1 MGTNDLA
8 RLAGALVLLACA
20 PATTSDPARI
30 VTTAEPREQTADQQV
45 AHALSRLTFGARPG
59 EVQRVRVIGVDQW
72 IASQLAPQRI
82 DDRVATEFLKGF
94 PTIFMTADELATRY
108 PRPQQLQQA
117 ARRDGGVMS
126 AADSVAYRRA
136 VQDAQ
141 RVATELQSSRVARAV
156 LSERQLEE
164 VMVEFWEN
172 HFSVFSGKGQVR
184 YYLPDYDRAIRPH
197 ALGKF
202 RDLLGAVATSPAM
215 LFYLDN
221 VQSGV
226 EPGRP
231 TLVAQ
236 PANGRGA
243 RRANRRPPGQ
253 GMPGSPAANAP
264 PARRPGLNENYAREL
279 LELHTLGVDGG
290 YTQGDVINVAR
301 ALTGWS
307 IDNPRGGGSFSF
319 RPAIH
324 DAGPKTVLG
333 VALPEGRGIEDG
345 EQVLTILARH
355 PATARFISTKLAR
368 RFVSDTPPASL
379 VDRAAATFTRTDGDI
394 REVVRTIVTSPEFFS
409 QAAFRSK
416 VKTPFELV
424 TSALRA
430 LNAVP
435 DPTPRTA
442 RVIAQLGQPIFGKET
457 PNGYPDVADAWLN
470 TGAILNRINFGTMAV
485 SGQVPGI
492 MMERW
497 PTAQIVKDSSREA
510 QVDAVI
516 ASLLGGGVSTDTRQ
530 VLLTGR
536 NPFLDANPRAATDSS
551 MMVVDDDDPPQM
563 MSDRARRPGR
573 DRMGN
578 GRGAPRPLDS
588 FAQIVGLALGS
599 PEFQRR

>member
-1 MGTNDLA
+1 
-8 RLAGALVLLACA
+8 
-20 PATTSDPARI
+20 
-30 VTTAEPREQTADQQV
+30 
-45 AHALSRLTFGARPG
+45 
-59 EVQRVRVIGVDQW
+59 
-72 IASQLAPQRI
+72 
-82 DDRVATEFLKGF
+82 
-94 PTIFMTADELATRY
+94 
-108 PRPQQLQQA
+108 
-117 ARRDGGVMS
+117 
-126 AADSVAYRRA
+126 
-136 VQDAQ
+136 
-141 RVATELQSSRVARAV
+141 
-156 LSERQLEE
+156 
-164 VMVEFWEN
+164 VMVDFWEN

-197 ALGKF
+197 ALGSF

-236 PANGRGA
+236 QPAGRGRGA
-243 RRANRRPPGQ
+243 RRPVRQLPGQ
-253 GMPGSPAANAP
+253 VIPGQPEIATVLP
-264 PARRPGLNENYAREL
+264 GRRPGLNENYAREL
-279 LELHTLGVDGG
+279 LELHTVGVDGG
-290 YTQGDVINVAR
+290 YTQQDVINVAR

-307 IDNPRGGGSFSF
+307 IDNPRMGGRFVF

-333 VALPEGRGIEDG
+333 VPLAAGRGIEDG

-355 PATARFISTKLAR
+355 PSTARFISMKLAR
-368 RFVSDTPPASL
+368 RFVSDTPPAAL
-379 VDRAAATFTRTDGDI
+379 VERAAATFTRTDGDI

-409 QAAFRSK
+409 QAAYRSK

-424 TSALRA
+424 TSTLRA
-430 LNAVP
+430 LNAIP

-442 RVIAQLGQPIFGKET
+442 RVVQQLGQPIFGKET

-485 SGQVPGI
+485 SGQVPGVLLD
-492 MMERW
+492 RW
-497 PTAQIVKDSSREA
+497 PTAQAVKDASREV
-510 QVDAVI
+510 QVDAVV

-530 VLLTGR
+530 ILVTGR
-536 NPFLDANPRAATDSS
+536 NPFLEANPNAAADTSL
-551 MMVVDDDDPPQM
+551 MIDDDPPAM
-563 MSDRARRPGR
+563 TIGAGRRPGR
-573 DRMGN
+573 ERL
-578 GRGAPRPLDS
+578 AKPRPLDA

>member
-1 MGTNDLA
+1 MRIVHLTRTVA
-8 RLAGALVLLACA
+8 ALSVLACA
-20 PATTSDPARI
+20 PSVSSDPSRI
-30 VTTAEPREQTADQQV
+30 VATPEPREQTADQQV

-59 EVQRVRVIGVDQW
+59 DVQRVRAIGVDRW

-82 DDRVATEFLKGF
+82 DDRATTEFLRRF
-94 PTIFMTADELATRY
+94 PTISMTADELFTNY

-117 ARRDGGVMS
+117 ARRDSGGMT
-126 AADSVAYRRA
+126 AADTIAYRRA
-136 VQDAQ
+136 VREAQ
-141 RVATELQSSRVARAV
+141 RVGTELQAARVARAV

-164 VMVEFWEN
+164 VMVDFWEN
-172 HFSVFSGKGQVR
+172 HFSVFGGKGVVR
-184 YYLPDYDRAIRPH
+184 YYLPEYDRAIRPH
-197 ALGKF
+197 ALGNF
-202 RDLLGAVATSPAM
+202 RELLGVIARSPAM

-231 TLVAQ
+231 TLEVAG
-236 PANGRGA
+236 PAGRGRGA
-243 RRANRRPPGQ
+243 RRPGQRPPGRM
-253 GMPGSPAANAP
+253 MPGGADTMRPP

-279 LELHTLGVDGG
+279 LELHTVGVDGG
-290 YTQGDVINVAR
+290 YTQDDVINVAR

-307 IDNPRGGGSFSF
+307 IDAPRGGGRFVF
-319 RPAIH
+319 RPGIH

-333 VALPEGRGIEDG
+333 VSMPAGRGIEDG
-345 EQVLTILARH
+345 EQVLDILARH
-355 PATARFISTKLAR
+355 PSTARFISTKLAR
-368 RFVSDTPPASL
+368 RFVSDTPPAAL
-379 VDRAAATFTRTDGDI
+379 VDRAAATFTATNGDI

-424 TSALRA
+424 TSTLRA
-430 LNAVP
+430 LNALP
-435 DPTPRTA
+435 DATPRTA
-442 RVIAQLGQPIFGKET
+442 RVVEQLGQPIFGKET

-485 SGQVPGI
+485 SGQVPGV
-492 MMERW
+492 MLERW
-497 PTAQIVKDSSREA
+497 PTAQAVKDSSREA

-530 VLLTGR
+530 ILLTGR
-536 NPFLDANPRAATDSS
+536 NPFLEANPGAAADSS
-551 MMVVDDDDPPQM
+551 MMIDDDPPSM
-563 MSDRARRPGR
+563 MAEPGPRGRRIDRLR
-573 DRMGN
+573 
-578 GRGAPRPLDS
+578 APRQLDA

>member
-1 MGTNDLA
+1 MRSITLMFVAGT
-8 RLAGALVLLACA
+8 LLGACA
-20 PATTSDPARI
+20 PATTSDPMRI
-30 VTTAEPREQTADQQV
+30 PVSSEPREQTADQQV

-59 EVQRVRVIGVDQW
+59 DVQRVRAMGVDQW
-72 IASQLAPQRI
+72 IALQLAPERI
-82 DDRVATEFLKGF
+82 DDRLLKVFLDGY
-94 PTIFMTADELATRY
+94 PTISMTAEQLFAAY
-108 PRPQQLQQA
+108 PRPQQIQQA
-117 ARRDGGVMS
+117 IRRDSGRIS
-126 AADSVAYRRA
+126 AADSIALRRA
-136 VQDAQ
+136 AMDAQ
-141 RVATELQSSRVARAV
+141 RVATEIQSARVARAV
-156 LSERQLEE
+156 LTERQLEE

-172 HFSVFSGKGQVR
+172 HFSVFAGKGQVR

-231 TLVAQ
+231 VLVAQ
-236 PANGRGA
+236 QPMGR
-243 RRANRRPPGQ
+243 RRAVRPPVGQ
-253 GMPGSPAANAP
+253 TMPGQTLPGDAVTAPALQG
-264 PARRPGLNENYAREL
+264 RRPGLNENYAREL

-290 YTQGDVINVAR
+290 YTQQDVINVAR

-307 IDNPRGGGSFSF
+307 IDNARGGGRFIF

-333 VALPEGRGIEDG
+333 VPLLEGRGIEDG

-355 PATARFISTKLAR
+355 PSTARFIATKLAR
-368 RFVSDTPPASL
+368 RFVADTPPATL
-379 VDRAAATFTRTDGDI
+379 VDRAAATCTRTDGDI

-424 TSALRA
+424 ASTLRA

-442 RVIAQLGQPIFGKET
+442 RVVQQLGQPIFGKET

-470 TGAILNRINFGTMAV
+470 TGAILNRINFGTMTV
-485 SGQVPGI
+485 SGQVPGVQL
-492 MMERW
+492 ERW
-497 PTAQIVKDSSREA
+497 PTAQAVKDSSREV

-516 ASLLGGGVSTDTRQ
+516 ASLLGGGVSADTRQ
-530 VLLTGR
+530 ILLTGR
-536 NPFLDANPRAATDSS
+536 NPFLEANPGADTAMVADDEDPPMMAGGGRRAA
-551 MMVVDDDDPPQM
+551 
-563 MSDRARRPGR
+563 RARPNAR
-573 DRMGN
+573 
-578 GRGAPRPLDS
+578 RGPVQLDGL
-588 FAQIVGLALGS
+588 AQIVGLALGS

>member
-1 MGTNDLA
+1 MRIIVPAWTVVAMALA
-8 RLAGALVLLACA
+8 ACA
-20 PATTSDPARI
+20 PATTTDPMRI
-30 VTTAEPREQTADQQV
+30 MAPSESREQTADQQV

-59 EVQRVRVIGVDQW
+59 DVQRVREMGVDRW
-72 IASQLAPQRI
+72 IAMQLAPERI
-82 DDRVATEFLKGF
+82 DDRVVNEYLQRF
-94 PTIFMTADELATRY
+94 PTIRMTAGELTAAY
-108 PRPQQLQQA
+108 PRPQQLRRA
-117 ARRDGGVMS
+117 AQRDSGRMT
-126 AADSVAYRRA
+126 AEDSVAYRRA
-136 VQDAQ
+136 AMDAQ
-141 RVATELQSSRVARAV
+141 RVGTELQTSRVIRAM

-164 VMVEFWEN
+164 VMVDFWEN
-172 HFSVFSGKGQVR
+172 HFSVFAGKGQVR

-231 TLVAQ
+231 TLAAAQ
-236 PANGRGA
+236 PAAGRGRGA
-243 RRANRRPPGQ
+243 RRPVRPGSVLPGQ
-253 GMPGSPAANAP
+253 AEVTPALQG
-264 PARRPGLNENYAREL
+264 RRPGLNENYAREL

-290 YTQGDVINVAR
+290 YTQQDVVNVAR

-307 IDNPRGGGSFSF
+307 IDNPRVGGQFVF

-324 DAGPKTVLG
+324 DAGAKTVLG
-333 VALPEGRGIEDG
+333 VPLLPGRGVEDG

-355 PATARFISTKLAR
+355 PSTARFIATKLAR
-368 RFVSDTPPASL
+368 RFVADTPPGSL
-379 VDRAAATFTRTDGDI
+379 VDRAAATFTATDGDI

-409 QAAFRSK
+409 QAAYRGK

-424 TSALRA
+424 TSTLRA
-430 LNAVP
+430 LNTIP

-442 RVIAQLGQPIFGKET
+442 RVVDQLGQPIFGKET

-485 SGQVPGI
+485 SGQVPGVLLD
-492 MMERW
+492 RW
-497 PTAQIVKDSSREA
+497 PTARAVADSSREK

-516 ASLLGGGVSTDTRQ
+516 ASLLGGAVSPDTRQ
-530 VLLTGR
+530 ILITGR
-536 NPFLDANPRAATDSS
+536 NPFAEANPNAAADTS
-551 MMVVDDDDPPQM
+551 MMIDDDPPEM
-563 MSDRARRPGR
+563 MADGPRRRARLGGGQR
-573 DRMGN
+573 
-578 GRGAPRPLDS
+578 APRPLDG
-588 FAQIVGLALGS
+588 FAQIVALALGS